1 MNLIEERIRAAAQA
15 AAETVAP
22 DSVPPLEL
30 PAGRPRRFGRGRR
43 AARSPGSAWSTW
55 GPRVA
60 PLAAAAAVIALVIT
74 LVNVGPAP
82 APEGPELSTGSAAG
96 PAPLTPQGYVASG
109 QVPRFYVQVTV
120 HGAPGK
126 NPAEAVVHA
135 TATGAVLAVVPPL
148 AGHTVIRVTT
158 AANGRTFVLEEE
170 PWTAAGRAGT
180 ARSAL
185 AILNVT
191 AAGRIQ
197 GMAALPYTAA
207 GDASLLALALS
218 ADGTRLA
225 FASQPAT
232 SRNEPTLTNVT
243 VLKLAGG
250 TSRTWSATGD
260 LLGGLSWTADG
271 KELAFNW
278 QSGQSVSARLL
289 DLTSPGGSLLGH
301 SRVSTTLQQETGPGG
316 TFVSCAG
323 GSLITPDGTAVV
335 CAAQQLHAGP
345 GVLHPASGSGFAEF
359 SAATG
364 KLIRVLGQAKTG
376 ARGRTAMDVLWS
388 DPSGRVLIGA
398 VRLAG
403 RLRVG
408 VISGNTVTLLPVT
421 VNPAAPDLG
430 SW

>member
-1 MNLIEERIRAAAQA
+1 MNLIEERIRAAARA
-15 AAETVAP
+15 AADTVTP

-30 PAGRPRRFGRGRR
+30 PAARPHRGGRR
-43 AARSPGSAWSTW
+43 RRNGRSPGATW
-55 GPRVA
+55 NRWATRLA
-60 PLAAAAAVIALVIT
+60 PLAAALAVSGILIAVVT
-74 LVNVGPAP
+74 LSPPAYQGTPSYGPTAR
-82 APEGPELSTGSAAG
+82 
-96 PAPLTPQGYVASG
+96 PAPLTPQGYVTSG
-109 QVPRFYVQVTV
+109 QVPRFYVQVTA
-120 HGAPGK
+120 HGTPGK

-148 AGHTVIRVTT
+148 AGHTVVRVT
-158 AANGRTFVLEEE
+158 AAASGRTFVLAEE

-185 AILNVT
+185 AILNLT
-191 AAGRIQ
+191 AAGRVL
-197 GMAALPYTAA
+197 GTGALPYTAA

-250 TSRTWSATGD
+250 ASRTWSATGD
-260 LLGGLSWTADG
+260 LLGLVSWTADG
-271 KELAFNW
+271 KKLAFSW
-278 QSGQSVSARLL
+278 QSDQSVSARLL

-301 SRVSTTLQQETGPGG
+301 SRVTTTLSQKAATGS
-316 TFVSCAG
+316 TLVSCAG
-323 GSLITPDGTAVV
+323 GSLITPDGTTVV
-335 CAAQQLHAGP
+335 CGAQQVHVGP
-345 GVLHPASGSGFAEF
+345 KVPNPADGSGFAEF
-359 SAATG
+359 SAASG
-364 KLIRVLGQAKTG
+364 KLIRVLGQAKAGTG
-376 ARGRTAMDVLWS
+376 GRTAMDVLWS

-403 RLRVG
+403 RTRVG

>member
-1 MNLIEERIRAAAQA
+1 MNLIEERIRAAARA
-15 AAETVAP
+15 AADTVTP

-30 PAGRPRRFGRGRR
+30 PAARARRLSRRRGSG
-43 AARSPGSAWSTW
+43 RSPGATW
-55 GPRVA
+55 TRWAVRLA
-60 PLAAAAAVIALVIT
+60 PLAAALAVSGILIAVVT
-74 LVNVGPAP
+74 LSPPAYQGEP
-82 APEGPELSTGSAAG
+82 AYSPTPR

-109 QVPRFYVQVTV
+109 QVPRFYVQVAA
-120 HGAPGK
+120 HGAAGK

-148 AGHTVIRVTT
+148 AGHSVVRVTA
-158 AANGRTFVLEEE
+158 AANGRTFVLVEE

-180 ARSAL
+180 ARSTL
-185 AILNVT
+185 AILNLT
-191 AAGRIQ
+191 AAGRVL
-197 GMAALPYTAA
+197 GTGALPYTAA

-250 TSRTWSATGD
+250 ATRTWSATGD
-260 LLGGLSWTADG
+260 LLGAVSWTADG
-271 KELAFNW
+271 KKLAFSW

-301 SRVSTTLQQETGPGG
+301 SRVVATFSREAVLGG
-316 TFVSCAG
+316 TLVSCAP
-323 GSLITPDGTAVV
+323 GSLITPDGTTVV
-335 CAAQQLHAGP
+335 CAAQLGHAGP
-345 GVLHPASGSGFAEF
+345 KVLNPASGSGFAEF
-359 SAATG
+359 SAASG
-364 KLIRVLGQAKTG
+364 KLIRILGQAKAGTR
-376 ARGRTAMDVLWS
+376 ARTAMDVLWS

-403 RLRVG
+403 RMRVG
-408 VISGNTVTLLPVT
+408 VISGNRVTLLPVT

>member
-1 MNLIEERIRAAAQA
+1 MNLIEERIRAAARA
-15 AAETVAP
+15 AADTVAP
-22 DSVPPLEL
+22 DSVPPLQL
-30 PAGRPRRFGRGRR
+30 PAARPRHLGRWRR
-43 AARSPGSAWSTW
+43 PGRSPGAAWSPW
-55 GPRVA
+55 AARLA
-60 PLAAAAAVIALVIT
+60 PVAAALAVSAILIAVVT
-74 LVNVGPAP
+74 LSPTPPQGGLSNGPTA
-82 APEGPELSTGSAAG
+82 S
-96 PAPLTPQGYVASG
+96 PAPLTPQGYVTSG
-109 QVPRFYVQVTV
+109 QVPRFYVQVAT
-120 HGAPGK
+120 HGAAGA

-148 AGHTVIRVTT
+148 AGHTVTRVT
-158 AANGRTFVLEEE
+158 AAASGRTFVLVEE

-185 AILNVT
+185 AMLNLT
-191 AAGRIQ
+191 AAGRVL
-197 GMAALPYTAA
+197 GTGALPFTAA
-207 GDASLLALALS
+207 GDASLLALAMS

-232 SRNEPTLTNVT
+232 SRNEPTLTDVT

-250 TSRTWSATGD
+250 ASRTWSATGD
-260 LLGGLSWTADG
+260 LLGPVSWTADG
-271 KELAFNW
+271 KKLAFSW
-278 QSGQSVSARLL
+278 QSGPSVSARLL

-301 SRVSTTLQQETGPGG
+301 SRVSARFSQEAVLGG
-316 TFVSCAG
+316 TLASCAGG

-335 CAAQQLHAGP
+335 CAAQLAHTGP
-345 GVLHPASGSGFAEF
+345 KASKPASGSGFAEF
-359 SAATG
+359 SATSG
-364 KLIRVLGQAKTG
+364 KLLRVLGQAKAGTG
-376 ARGRTAMDVLWS
+376 GRTAMDVLWS

-403 RLRVG
+403 RTRVG

>member
-15 AAETVAP
+15 AADTVTP
-22 DSVPPLEL
+22 DSVPPLDL
-30 PAGRPRRFGRGRR
+30 PAARARRLGFRRGNG
-43 AARSPGSAWSTW
+43 RSPGATW
-55 GPRVA
+55 TRWATRLAPVATALAVSGILIAVVILSPPAYQGEPDYGPTSR
-60 PLAAAAAVIALVIT
+60 
-74 LVNVGPAP
+74 
-82 APEGPELSTGSAAG
+82 

-109 QVPRFYVQVTV
+109 QVPRFYVQVAA
-120 HGAPGK
+120 HGAAGK
-126 NPAEAVVHA
+126 NPAGAVVHA

-148 AGHTVIRVTT
+148 AGHTVVRVTA
-158 AANGRTFVLEEE
+158 AANGRTFVLAEE

-185 AILNVT
+185 AILNLT
-191 AAGRIQ
+191 AAGRVLGTGPLQ
-197 GMAALPYTAA
+197 YTAA

-250 TSRTWSATGD
+250 ASRTWSAAGD
-260 LLGGLSWTADG
+260 LLGPVSWTADG
-271 KELAFNW
+271 KKLAFSW
-278 QSGQSVSARLL
+278 QSGQSVSTRLL

-301 SRVSTTLQQETGPGG
+301 SRVSVKLSQEATTGG
-316 TFVSCAG
+316 ALVSCMPA
-323 GSLITPDGTAVV
+323 SLITPDGTTVV
-335 CAAQQLHAGP
+335 CAARLADAKARNP
-345 GVLHPASGSGFAEF
+345 GSGFAEF
-359 SAATG
+359 SAASG
-364 KLIRVLGQAKTG
+364 KLIRVLGQATG
-376 ARGRTAMDVLWS
+376 GPGGGRTAMDVLWS

-398 VRLAG
+398 FRQAG
-403 RLRVG
+403 RMRIG

-421 VNPAAPDLG
+421 VSPAAPDLG

>member
-15 AAETVAP
+15 AADTVTP
-22 DSVPPLEL
+22 DSVPSLEL
-30 PAGRPRRFGRGRR
+30 PAPRARRFGRRR
-43 AARSPGSAWSTW
+43 GNGRSPGATRTRWAT
-55 GPRVA
+55 RLA
-60 PLAAAAAVIALVIT
+60 PLAAALAVSGILIAVVIMSPPAYQG
-74 LVNVGPAP
+74 VPSNGPTAR
-82 APEGPELSTGSAAG
+82 
-96 PAPLTPQGYVASG
+96 PAPLTPQGYVTSG
-109 QVPRFYVQVTV
+109 QIPRFYVQVTV
-120 HGAPGK
+120 HGTPGR

-135 TATGAVLAVVPPL
+135 TATGAVLAVIPPL
-148 AGHTVIRVTT
+148 AGHSVVRVTT

-180 ARSAL
+180 ARGAL
-185 AILNVT
+185 VILNMT
-191 AAGRIQ
+191 TAGRVE
-197 GMAALPYTAA
+197 GMAALPYTSP

-218 ADGTRLA
+218 ADGARLA
-225 FASQPAT
+225 LASQPGT
-232 SRNEPTLTNVT
+232 SRNEPTLTDVT
-243 VLKLAGG
+243 VLRLAGG

-289 DLTSPGGSLLGH
+289 DLTSRGGSLLGH
-301 SRVSTTLQQETGPGG
+301 SRVATTLHQETGPGG
-316 TFVSCAG
+316 TLVSCPG

-335 CAAQQLHAGP
+335 CAAQELRAGP
-345 GVLHPASGSGFAEF
+345 GVLHPASASGFAEF

-364 KLIRVLGQAKTG
+364 KLIRVLGQATTG
-376 ARGRTAMDVLWS
+376 TRGRTAMDVLWS

-403 RLRVG
+403 RTRVG